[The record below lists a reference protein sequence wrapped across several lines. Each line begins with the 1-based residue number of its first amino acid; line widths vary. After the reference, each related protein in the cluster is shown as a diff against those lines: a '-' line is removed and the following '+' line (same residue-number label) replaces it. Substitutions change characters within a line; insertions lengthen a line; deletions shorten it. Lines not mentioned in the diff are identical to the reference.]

1 MNTLTRKFFDLYFFQ
16 ILYVGRCPPELLCYW
31 NLIPSEDK
39 NNCVR
44 SQTTLASPKSWKC
57 NISISNSP
65 IAFKFYTEVKYLKL
79 HKKMSMTRLTPKLH
93 ICWQHLY
100 PPNLQ
105 SATQQAQLR
114 WIHVESTSWPDVVS
128 TLIFGSIWKLN
139 QRLVFHVDSTS
150 CFPLWFHVFST
161 LNPRVFNVESTWC
174 FQRWI
179 NVRTPRGFHV
189 DIWFY
194 MKVDSMSS
202 FQRWIYVM
210 FSTLNPHN
218 IFT

>member
-1 MNTLTRKFFDLYFFQ
+1 MRIVIHVMRMMIRHLFE
-16 ILYVGRCPPELLCYW
+16 CP
-31 NLIPSEDK
+31 
-39 NNCVR
+39 V
-44 SQTTLASPKSWKC
+44 
-57 NISISNSP
+57 
-65 IAFKFYTEVKYLKL
+65 TEYIYIYIYIYIYPPLLKL
-79 HKKMSMTRLTPKLH
+79 S
-93 ICWQHLY
+93 
-100 PPNLQ
+100 
-105 SATQQAQLR
+105 QQAQLR

-174 FQRWI
+174 FPRWI

-218 IFT
+218 IFN

>member
-1 MNTLTRKFFDLYFFQ
+1 MYDYKITLGWHWEVTMTSNHLNNIRIRFPWPK
-16 ILYVGRCPPELLCYW
+16 
-31 NLIPSEDK
+31 IP
-39 NNCVR
+39 
-44 SQTTLASPKSWKC
+44 
-57 NISISNSP
+57 
-65 IAFKFYTEVKYLKL
+65 
-79 HKKMSMTRLTPKLH
+79 HKK
-93 ICWQHLY
+93 WY
-100 PPNLQ
+100 PSRHNY
-105 SATQQAQLR
+105 
-114 WIHVESTSWPDVVS
+114 VESTSWPDVVS

-150 CFPLWFHVFST
+150 FFPLWFHVFST

-174 FQRWI
+174 FPRWI

-189 DIWFY
+189 NIWFY

-218 IFT
+218 IFN

>member
-1 MNTLTRKFFDLYFFQ
+1 MGLWYSPDVDDDACVPGGSWCCWFTSGSTL
-16 ILYVGRCPPELLCYW
+16 
-31 NLIPSEDK
+31 
-39 NNCVR
+39 
-44 SQTTLASPKSWKC
+44 
-57 NISISNSP
+57 
-65 IAFKFYTEVKYLKL
+65 
-79 HKKMSMTRLTPKLH
+79 
-93 ICWQHLY
+93 
-100 PPNLQ
+100 
-105 SATQQAQLR
+105 SATSLLSRCVWGSSSDGMMIMILRTCCGEHAQQAQLR

-128 TLIFGSIWKLN
+128 TLIFGSVWKLN

-150 CFPLWFHVFST
+150 FFPLWFHMFST

-174 FQRWI
+174 FPRWI
-179 NVRTPRGFHV
+179 NVRTPHGFHV

-218 IFT
+218 IFN

>member
-1 MNTLTRKFFDLYFFQ
+1 MSCLYNRTKRWSTTQAILVWWGPLTQ
-16 ILYVGRCPPELLCYW
+16 
-31 NLIPSEDK
+31 
-39 NNCVR
+39 
-44 SQTTLASPKSWKC
+44 QH
-57 NISISNSP
+57 
-65 IAFKFYTEVKYLKL
+65 KL
-79 HKKMSMTRLTPKLH
+79 H
-93 ICWQHLY
+93 
-100 PPNLQ
+100 
-105 SATQQAQLR
+105 TQQAQLR

-150 CFPLWFHVFST
+150 FFPLWFHVFST

-174 FQRWI
+174 FPRWI

-210 FSTLNPHN
+210 FSTLNPHIISQCCWDGN
-218 IFT
+218 RPMQETRPH

>member
-1 MNTLTRKFFDLYFFQ
+1 M
-16 ILYVGRCPPELLCYW
+16 
-31 NLIPSEDK
+31 
-39 NNCVR
+39 NNCHDNCMGAACPSICHIAIGGGGGGTGVPWYLIIDFFGSDICFFMPDIFLR
-44 SQTTLASPKSWKC
+44 MRDTDR
-57 NISISNSP
+57 SISDIWFFGWSD
-65 IAFKFYTEVKYLKL
+65 IWF
-79 HKKMSMTRLTPKLH
+79 LH
-93 ICWQHLY
+93 IVL
-100 PPNLQ
+100 
-105 SATQQAQLR
+105 SQQAQLR

-150 CFPLWFHVFST
+150 FFPLWFHVFST

-174 FQRWI
+174 FPRWI

-218 IFT
+218 IFN